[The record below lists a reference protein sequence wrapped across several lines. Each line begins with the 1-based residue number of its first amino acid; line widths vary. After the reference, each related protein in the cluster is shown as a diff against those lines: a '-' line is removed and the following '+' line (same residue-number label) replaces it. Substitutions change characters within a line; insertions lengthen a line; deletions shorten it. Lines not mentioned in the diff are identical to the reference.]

1 MERGSGTIVD
11 LQEYRDQLDKID
23 KQLVKLF
30 EERMDICGKVAE
42 TKIASGKAVYD
53 AEREKQKLDAVGA
66 MANSDFN
73 QIAVRDLFS
82 QMMSV
87 SRKYQYSILEEHGR
101 AVKLG
106 FERLDSIPMEHIRV
120 VHQGVEGA
128 YSHAAAIQYFG
139 EDAEIYHVARF
150 EDAMKEVQLGKAD
163 YAVMPIE
170 NSSAGAVIDMYDL
183 LTRYDNYIVAETF
196 LPVNHALLGVPG
208 TKLADVKTVFSH
220 PQALMQCSNFL
231 NNNGLKQISVE
242 NTAVAAKRVIEEGD
256 HTQAA
261 VASEIAGKLYGL
273 DLLKTSIQNNQGNT
287 TRFVILANR
296 KVYQKDASKISLCF
310 ELPHTSGSLYNMLGN
325 FIYNHVNMIMIQSRP
340 VPGKNWEYRFFVDI
354 EGNLQDAG
362 VKNALRGIGEEA
374 QNFKILG
381 NY

>member
-1 MERGSGTIVD
+1 MD
-11 LQEYRDQLDKID
+11 LLECRNKLDVID
-23 KQLVKLF
+23 KQIVKLF

-53 AEREKQKLDAVGA
+53 AEREKQKLDAVSA
-66 MANSDFN
+66 MADSEFN
-73 QIAVRDLFS
+73 QVAVRELFS
-82 QMMSV
+82 QMMSI
-87 SRKYQYSILEEHGR
+87 SRKYQYSILAEHGR
-101 AVKLG
+101 AMKLG
-106 FERLDSIPMEHIRV
+106 FERLDQLPMEGVRV

-139 EDAEIYHVARF
+139 RDAEIYHVARF
-150 EDAMKEVQLGKAD
+150 EDAMKEVQLGNAD

-208 TKLADVKTVFSH
+208 ARLSDVKTVFSH
-220 PQALMQCSNFL
+220 PQALMQCSVFL
-231 NNNGLKQISVE
+231 NDNGLKQISVE
-242 NTAVAAKRVIEEGD
+242 NTAVAAKRVVKEGD
-256 HTQAA
+256 KSQAA
-261 VASEIAGKLYGL
+261 IASEIAGKLYGL
-273 DLLKTSIQNNQGNT
+273 ELLKPFIQNNQGNT

-296 KVYQKDASKISLCF
+296 KVYQKDAGKISLCF

-325 FIYNHVNMIMIQSRP
+325 FIFNHVNMMMIESRP
-340 VPGKNWEYRFFVDI
+340 IPGKNWEYRFFVDI

-362 VKNALRGIGEEA
+362 VKNALRGIGAEA

>member
-1 MERGSGTIVD
+1 MD
-11 LQEYRDQLDKID
+11 LLECRNKLDVID
-23 KQLVKLF
+23 KQIVKLF

-53 AEREKQKLDAVGA
+53 AEREKQKLDAVSA
-66 MANSDFN
+66 MADSEFN
-73 QIAVRDLFS
+73 QVAVRELFS
-82 QMMSV
+82 QMMSI
-87 SRKYQYSILEEHGR
+87 SRKYQYSILAEHGR
-101 AVKLG
+101 AMKLG
-106 FERLDSIPMEHIRV
+106 FERLDKLPVEGVRV

-128 YSHAAAIQYFG
+128 YIHAAAIQYFG
-139 EDAEIYHVARF
+139 KDAEIYHVARF
-150 EDAMKEVQLGKAD
+150 EDAMKEVQLGNAD

-208 TKLADVKTVFSH
+208 AKLSDVKTVFSH
-220 PQALMQCSNFL
+220 PQALMQCSTFL
-231 NNNGLKQISVE
+231 NDNGLKQISVE
-242 NTAVAAKRVIEEGD
+242 NTAVAAKRVVEEGD
-256 HTQAA
+256 KSQAA
-261 VASEIAGKLYGL
+261 IASEIAGQLYGL
-273 DLLKTSIQNNQGNT
+273 ELLKPSIQNNQGNT

-296 KVYQKDASKISLCF
+296 KVYQKDAGKISICF

-325 FIYNHVNMIMIQSRP
+325 FIFNHVNMMMIESRP
-340 VPGKNWEYRFFVDI
+340 IPGRNWEYRFFVDI

-362 VKNALRGIGEEA
+362 VKNALRGIGAEA

>member
-1 MERGSGTIVD
+1 MD
-11 LQEYRDQLDKID
+11 LLECRNKLDVID
-23 KQLVKLF
+23 KKIVKLF

-53 AEREKQKLDAVGA
+53 AEREKQKLDAVSA
-66 MANSDFN
+66 MADSEFN
-73 QIAVRDLFS
+73 QVAVRELFS
-82 QMMSV
+82 QMMSI
-87 SRKYQYSILEEHGR
+87 SRKYQYSILAEHGR
-101 AVKLG
+101 AMKLG
-106 FERLDSIPMEHIRV
+106 FERLDQLPMEGVRM

-139 EDAEIYHVARF
+139 EKAEIYHVARF
-150 EDAMKEVQLGKAD
+150 EDAMKEVQLGNAD

-208 TKLADVKTVFSH
+208 AKLSDVKTVFSH
-220 PQALMQCSNFL
+220 PQALMQCSAFL
-231 NNNGLKQISVE
+231 NDNGLKQISVE
-242 NTAVAAKRVIEEGD
+242 NTAVAAKRVVEEGD
-256 HTQAA
+256 KSQAA
-261 VASEIAGKLYGL
+261 IASEIAGKLYGL
-273 DLLKTSIQNNQGNT
+273 ELLKPFIQNNQGNT

-296 KVYQKDASKISLCF
+296 KVYQKDAGKISLCF

-325 FIYNHVNMIMIQSRP
+325 FIFNHVNMMMIESRP
-340 VPGKNWEYRFFVDI
+340 IPGKNWEYRFFVDI

-362 VKNALRGIGEEA
+362 VKNALRGIGAEA

>member
-1 MERGSGTIVD
+1 MD
-11 LQEYRDQLDKID
+11 LLECRNKLDVID
-23 KQLVKLF
+23 KKIVKLF

-53 AEREKQKLDAVGA
+53 AEREKQKLDAVSA
-66 MANSDFN
+66 MADSEFN
-73 QIAVRDLFS
+73 QVAVRELFS
-82 QMMSV
+82 QMMSI
-87 SRKYQYSILEEHGR
+87 SRKYQYSILAEHGR
-101 AVKLG
+101 AMKLG
-106 FERLDSIPMEHIRV
+106 FERLDQLPMEGVRV

-139 EDAEIYHVARF
+139 EKAEIYHVARF
-150 EDAMKEVQLGKAD
+150 EDAMKEVQLGNAD

-208 TKLADVKTVFSH
+208 AKLSDVKTVFSH
-220 PQALMQCSNFL
+220 PQALMQCSAFL
-231 NNNGLKQISVE
+231 NDNGLKQISVE
-242 NTAVAAKRVIEEGD
+242 NTAVAAKRVVEEGD
-256 HTQAA
+256 KSQAA
-261 VASEIAGKLYGL
+261 IASEIAGKLYGL
-273 DLLKTSIQNNQGNT
+273 ELLKPFIQNNQGNT

-296 KVYQKDASKISLCF
+296 KVYQKDAGKISLCF

-325 FIYNHVNMIMIQSRP
+325 FIFNHVNMMMIESRP
-340 VPGKNWEYRFFVDI
+340 IPEKTGNYRFFVDI

-362 VKNALRGIGEEA
+362 VKNALRGIGAEA

>member
-1 MERGSGTIVD
+1 MD

-101 AVKLG
+101 TVKLG
-106 FERLDSIPMEHIRV
+106 FERLDSIPMEHVRV

-256 HTQAA
+256 STQAA

-273 DLLKTSIQNNQGNT
+273 DILKTSIQNNQGNT

>member
-1 MERGSGTIVD
+1 MD
-11 LQEYRDQLDKID
+11 LLECRNKLDVID
-23 KQLVKLF
+23 KQIVKLF

-53 AEREKQKLDAVGA
+53 AEREKQKLDAVSA
-66 MANSDFN
+66 MADSEFN
-73 QIAVRDLFS
+73 QVAVRELFS
-82 QMMSV
+82 QMMSI
-87 SRKYQYSILEEHGR
+87 SRKYQYSILAEHGR
-101 AVKLG
+101 AMKLG
-106 FERLDSIPMEHIRV
+106 FERLDKLPVEGVRV

-139 EDAEIYHVARF
+139 KDAEIYHVARF
-150 EDAMKEVQLGKAD
+150 EDAMKEVQLGNAD

-208 TKLADVKTVFSH
+208 AKLSDVKTVFSH
-220 PQALMQCSNFL
+220 PQALMQCSTFL
-231 NNNGLKQISVE
+231 NENGLKQISVE
-242 NTAVAAKRVIEEGD
+242 NTAVAAKRVVEEGD
-256 HTQAA
+256 KSQAA
-261 VASEIAGKLYGL
+261 IASEIAGQLYGL
-273 DLLKTSIQNNQGNT
+273 ELLKPSIQNNQGNT

-296 KVYQKDASKISLCF
+296 KVYQKDAGKISICF

-325 FIYNHVNMIMIQSRP
+325 FIFNHVNMMMIESRP
-340 VPGKNWEYRFFVDI
+340 IPGRNWEYRFFVDI

-362 VKNALRGIGEEA
+362 VKNALRGIGAEA

>member
-1 MERGSGTIVD
+1 MD
-11 LQEYRDQLDKID
+11 LLECRDKLDVID
-23 KQLVKLF
+23 KQIVKLF

-53 AEREKQKLDAVGA
+53 AEREKQKLDAVSA
-66 MANSDFN
+66 MADSEFN
-73 QIAVRDLFS
+73 QVAVRELFS
-82 QMMSV
+82 QMMSI
-87 SRKYQYSILEEHGR
+87 SRKYQYSILAEHGR
-101 AVKLG
+101 AMKLG
-106 FERLDSIPMEHIRV
+106 FERLDKLPVEGVRV

-139 EDAEIYHVARF
+139 KDAEIYHVAHF
-150 EDAMKEVQLGKAD
+150 EDAMKEVQLGNAD

-208 TKLADVKTVFSH
+208 ATLSDVKTVFSH
-220 PQALMQCSNFL
+220 PQALMQCSTFL
-231 NNNGLKQISVE
+231 NDNGLKQISVE
-242 NTAVAAKRVIEEGD
+242 NTAVAAKRVVEEGD
-256 HTQAA
+256 KSQAA
-261 VASEIAGKLYGL
+261 IASEIAGQLYGL
-273 DLLKTSIQNNQGNT
+273 ELLKPSIQNNQGNT

-296 KVYQKDASKISLCF
+296 KVYQKDAGKISICF

-325 FIYNHVNMIMIQSRP
+325 FIFNHVNMMMIESRP
-340 VPGKNWEYRFFVDI
+340 IPGRNWEYRFFVDI
-354 EGNLQDAG
+354 EGNLQDPG
-362 VKNALRGIGEEA
+362 VKNALRGIGAEA

>member
-1 MERGSGTIVD
+1 MD
-11 LQEYRDQLDKID
+11 LLECRNKLDVID
-23 KQLVKLF
+23 KQIVQLF

-42 TKIASGKAVYD
+42 TKIATGKAVYD
-53 AEREKQKLDAVGA
+53 AEREKQKLEAVSA
-66 MANSDFN
+66 MAGSDFN
-73 QIAVRDLFS
+73 QIAVRELFS
-82 QMMSV
+82 QMMSI
-87 SRKYQYSILEEHGR
+87 SRKYQYSILAEHGR
-101 AVKLG
+101 AMKLG
-106 FERLDSIPMEHIRV
+106 FERLDQLPMEGVRV

-139 EDAEIYHVARF
+139 RNAEIYHVARF
-150 EDAMKEVQLGKAD
+150 EDAMKEVQLGNAD

-208 TKLADVKTVFSH
+208 AKLSDVKTVFSH
-220 PQALMQCSNFL
+220 PQALMQCSAFL
-231 NNNGLKQISVE
+231 NDNGLKQISVE
-242 NTAVAAKRVIEEGD
+242 NTAVAAKRVVEEGD
-256 HTQAA
+256 KSQAA
-261 VASEIAGKLYGL
+261 IASEIAGKLYGL
-273 DLLKTSIQNNQGNT
+273 ELLKPFIQNNQGNT

-296 KVYQKDASKISLCF
+296 KVYQKDAGKISLCF

-325 FIYNHVNMIMIQSRP
+325 FIFNHVNMMMIESRP
-340 VPGKNWEYRFFVDI
+340 IPGKNWEYRFFVDI

-362 VKNALRGIGEEA
+362 VKNALRGIGAEA

>member
-1 MERGSGTIVD
+1 VD
-11 LQEYRDQLDKID
+11 LLECRNKLDVID
-23 KQLVKLF
+23 KQIVKLF

-53 AEREKQKLDAVGA
+53 AEREKQKLDAVSA
-66 MANSDFN
+66 MADSEFN
-73 QIAVRDLFS
+73 QVAVRELFS
-82 QMMSV
+82 QMMSI
-87 SRKYQYSILEEHGR
+87 SRKYQYSILAEHGR
-101 AVKLG
+101 AMKLG
-106 FERLDSIPMEHIRV
+106 FERLDQLPMEGVRV

-139 EDAEIYHVARF
+139 EKAEIYHVARF
-150 EDAMKEVQLGKAD
+150 EDAMKEVQLGNAD

-208 TKLADVKTVFSH
+208 AKLSDVKTVFSH
-220 PQALMQCSNFL
+220 PQALMQCSAFL
-231 NNNGLKQISVE
+231 NDNGLKQISVE
-242 NTAVAAKRVIEEGD
+242 NTAVAAKRVVEEGD
-256 HTQAA
+256 KSQAA
-261 VASEIAGKLYGL
+261 IASEIAGKLYGL
-273 DLLKTSIQNNQGNT
+273 ELLKPFIQNNQGNT

-296 KVYQKDASKISLCF
+296 KVYQKDAGKISLCF

-325 FIYNHVNMIMIQSRP
+325 FIFNHVNMMMIESRP
-340 VPGKNWEYRFFVDI
+340 IPGKNWEYRFFVDI

-362 VKNALRGIGEEA
+362 VKNALRGIGAEA

>member
-1 MERGSGTIVD
+1 MD
-11 LQEYRDQLDKID
+11 LLECRNKLDVID
-23 KQLVKLF
+23 KQIVKLF

-53 AEREKQKLDAVGA
+53 AEREKQKLDAVSA
-66 MANSDFN
+66 MADSEFN
-73 QIAVRDLFS
+73 QVAVRELFS
-82 QMMSV
+82 QMMSI
-87 SRKYQYSILEEHGR
+87 SRKYQYSILAEHGR
-101 AVKLG
+101 AMKLG
-106 FERLDSIPMEHIRV
+106 FERLDKLPVEGVRV

-139 EDAEIYHVARF
+139 KDAEIYHVARF
-150 EDAMKEVQLGKAD
+150 EDAMKEVQLGNAD

-208 TKLADVKTVFSH
+208 AKLSDVKTVFSH
-220 PQALMQCSNFL
+220 PQALMQCSTFL
-231 NNNGLKQISVE
+231 NDNGLKQISVE
-242 NTAVAAKRVIEEGD
+242 NTAVAAKRVVEVGD
-256 HTQAA
+256 KSQAA
-261 VASEIAGKLYGL
+261 IASEIAGQLYGL
-273 DLLKTSIQNNQGNT
+273 ELLKPSIQNNQGNT

-296 KVYQKDASKISLCF
+296 KVYQKDAGKISICF

-325 FIYNHVNMIMIQSRP
+325 FIFNHVNMMMIESRP
-340 VPGKNWEYRFFVDI
+340 IPGRNWEYRFFVDI

-362 VKNALRGIGEEA
+362 VKNALRGIGAEA

>member
-1 MERGSGTIVD
+1 MD
-11 LQEYRDQLDKID
+11 LLECRNKLDVID
-23 KQLVKLF
+23 KKIVKLF

-53 AEREKQKLDAVGA
+53 AEREKQKLDAVSA
-66 MANSDFN
+66 MADSEFN
-73 QIAVRDLFS
+73 QVAVRELFS
-82 QMMSV
+82 QMMSI
-87 SRKYQYSILEEHGR
+87 SRKYQYSILAEHGR
-101 AVKLG
+101 SAKLG
-106 FERLDSIPMEHIRV
+106 FEQLDRLPMEGVRV

-139 EDAEIYHVARF
+139 EKAEIYHVARF
-150 EDAMKEVQLGKAD
+150 EDAMKEVQLGNAD

-208 TKLADVKTVFSH
+208 AKLSDVKTVFSH
-220 PQALMQCSNFL
+220 PQALMQCSAFL
-231 NNNGLKQISVE
+231 NDNGLKQISVE
-242 NTAVAAKRVIEEGD
+242 NTAVAAKRVVEEGD
-256 HTQAA
+256 KSQAA
-261 VASEIAGKLYGL
+261 IASEIAGKLYGL
-273 DLLKTSIQNNQGNT
+273 ELLKPFIQNNQGNT

-296 KVYQKDASKISLCF
+296 KVYQKDAGKISLCF

-325 FIYNHVNMIMIQSRP
+325 FIFNHVNMMMIESRP
-340 VPGKNWEYRFFVDI
+340 IPGKNWEYRFFVDI

-362 VKNALRGIGEEA
+362 VKNALRGIGAEA

>member
-1 MERGSGTIVD
+1 MD
-11 LQEYRDQLDKID
+11 LLEYRDQLDKID

-106 FERLDSIPMEHIRV
+106 FERLDSIPMEHVRV

-139 EDAEIYHVARF
+139 EETEIYHVARF

-208 TKLADVKTVFSH
+208 TKLQDVKTVFSH

-256 HTQAA
+256 HSQAA

-273 DLLKTSIQNNQGNT
+273 ELLKTSIQNNQGNT

>member
-1 MERGSGTIVD
+1 MD
-11 LQEYRDQLDKID
+11 LLEYREQLDTID
-23 KQLVKLF
+23 KQIVTLF
-30 EERMDICGKVAE
+30 EKRMDICGKVAE

-53 AEREKQKLDAVGA
+53 AEREQQKLDAVSA
-66 MANSDFN
+66 MAGSEFN
-73 QIAVRDLFS
+73 QIAVRDLFA

-106 FERLDSIPMEHIRV
+106 FERLDSIPMDHVRV

-139 EDAEIYHVARF
+139 EQTEIYHVARF

-208 TKLADVKTVFSH
+208 TRLQDVKTVFSH
-220 PQALMQCSNFL
+220 PQALMQCSIFL

-256 HTQAA
+256 RSQAA

-273 DLLKTSIQNNQGNT
+273 ELLKPSIQNNQGNT

-296 KVYQKDASKISLCF
+296 KVYQKDAGKISLCF

-325 FIYNHVNMIMIQSRP
+325 FIFNHVNMIMIQSRP

>member
-1 MERGSGTIVD
+1 MD
-11 LQEYRDQLDKID
+11 LLECRNKLDVID
-23 KQLVKLF
+23 KQIVKLF

-53 AEREKQKLDAVGA
+53 AEREKQKLDAVSA
-66 MANSDFN
+66 MANSEFN
-73 QIAVRDLFS
+73 QVAVRELFS
-82 QMMSV
+82 QMMSI
-87 SRKYQYSILEEHGR
+87 SRKYQYSILAEHGR
-101 AVKLG
+101 AMKLG
-106 FERLDSIPMEHIRV
+106 FERLDQLPMEGVRV

-139 EDAEIYHVARF
+139 EKAEIYHVARF
-150 EDAMKEVQLGKAD
+150 EDAMKEVQLGNAD

-208 TKLADVKTVFSH
+208 AKLSDVKTVFSH
-220 PQALMQCSNFL
+220 PQALMQCSAFL
-231 NNNGLKQISVE
+231 NDNGLKQISVE
-242 NTAVAAKRVIEEGD
+242 NTAVAAKRVVEEGD
-256 HTQAA
+256 KSQAA
-261 VASEIAGKLYGL
+261 IASEIAGKLYGL
-273 DLLKTSIQNNQGNT
+273 ELLKPFIQNNQGNT

-296 KVYQKDASKISLCF
+296 KVYQKDAGKISLCF

-325 FIYNHVNMIMIQSRP
+325 FIFNHVNMMMIESRP
-340 VPGKNWEYRFFVDI
+340 IPGKNWEYRFFVDI

-362 VKNALRGIGEEA
+362 VKNALRGIGAEA

>member
-1 MERGSGTIVD
+1 MD
-11 LQEYRDQLDKID
+11 LLECRNKLDVID
-23 KQLVKLF
+23 KQIVKLF

-53 AEREKQKLDAVGA
+53 AEREKQKLDAVSA
-66 MANSDFN
+66 MADSEFN
-73 QIAVRDLFS
+73 QVAVRELFS
-82 QMMSV
+82 QMMSI
-87 SRKYQYSILEEHGR
+87 SRKYQYSILAEHGR
-101 AVKLG
+101 AMKLG
-106 FERLDSIPMEHIRV
+106 FERLDKLPVEGVRV

-139 EDAEIYHVARF
+139 KDAEIYHVARF
-150 EDAMKEVQLGKAD
+150 EDAMKEVQLGNAD

-208 TKLADVKTVFSH
+208 TKLSDVKTVFSH
-220 PQALMQCSNFL
+220 PQALMQCSTFL
-231 NNNGLKQISVE
+231 NDNGLKQISVE
-242 NTAVAAKRVIEEGD
+242 NTAVAAKRVVEEGD
-256 HTQAA
+256 KSQAA
-261 VASEIAGKLYGL
+261 IASEIAGQLYGL
-273 DLLKTSIQNNQGNT
+273 ELLKPSIQNNQGNT

-296 KVYQKDASKISLCF
+296 KVYQKDAGKISICF

-325 FIYNHVNMIMIQSRP
+325 FIFNHVNMMMIESRP
-340 VPGKNWEYRFFVDI
+340 IPGRNWEYRFFVDI

-362 VKNALRGIGEEA
+362 VKNALRGIGAET